1 MKRYID
7 NGYIA
12 QTACGLVQGRA
23 GAPGITEFRGIRY
36 ATAERFARP
45 ELVTHWDGIY
55 NATEF
60 AALACSRARS
70 SRKTASMHMN
80 SAKAAC
86 LPTAKTAC
94 F

>member
-23 GAPGITEFRGIRY
+23 GAPGVTEFRGIRY

-45 ELVTHWDGIY
+45 EVVTHWDGIY

-60 AALACSRARS
+60 AAPVCSRARS
-70 SRKTASMHMN
+70 SLKTAFMPTN
-80 SAKAAC
+80 FAKGSAS
-86 LPTAKTAC
+86 LIAKTAC